1 MEENLEHMVG
11 QVLDNRYQLHAVT
24 GVGGSAVVFDGE
36 DLLLRRR
43 VALKMLRNDAVFTEE
58 DGACTEAER
67 AARNEEARIINR
79 GAFLREA
86 DTAAVLSHPNIVSV
100 FDVLPDSENPYIV
113 MEFVEGIP
121 LSERIQNKG
130 CLAVREV
137 LSITHGILEALC
149 EAHDHGIIHRDIK
162 AQNILLTKEGG
173 VKVADFGIA
182 KTPWKDRFQLKGRV
196 LGTVDT
202 VSPEQASGGR
212 VDARSD
218 LYSLGVLMYHMAT
231 GVLPFRGDDETVA
244 FMQINEPPKYPT
256 TLNPAIPAGL
266 EQIILTAMEKS
277 PDRRFPT
284 ARDMLAAVK
293 RLERNP
299 RHVFRSFRTSR
310 LPSPTRF
317 FARHGVLFFVSL
329 GVVLAAFLVYAV
341 ILFSDVAPLPSVTV
355 VELPSY
361 TDTVYAEGSISL
373 DSRILLDVRYVY
385 RPDLPEGRIISQSLA
400 AGTRLKLDG
409 ADDREY
415 LVLFVATHDESKQTE
430 TD

>member
-1 MEENLEHMVG
+1 MEDRLEHMVG
-11 QVLDNRYQLHAVT
+11 QVLDNRYQLHAVI

-43 VALKMLRNDAVFTEE
+43 VALKMLRNGAAPA
-58 DGACTEAER
+58 DGSDQWTEAER

-113 MEFVEGIP
+113 MEYVQGIP
-121 LSERIQNKG
+121 LSERIEKKG

-137 LSITHGILEALC
+137 LSITRGILEALC
-149 EAHDHGIIHRDIK
+149 EAHEHGIIHRDIK
-162 AQNILLTKEGG
+162 AQNILLTLEGG

-277 PDRRFPT
+277 PDRRFPS
-284 ARDMLAAVK
+284 AADMLLAIK
-293 RLERNP
+293 RLERDP

-310 LPSPTRF
+310 LPSPARF

-341 ILFSDVAPLPSVTV
+341 ILFTSVTPLPRVTV

-361 TDTVYAEGSISL
+361 TERIYAEGSVSL
-373 DSRILLDVRYVY
+373 DPRILVEIRYVY
-385 RPDLPEGRIISQSLA
+385 RPDLPEGTVISQA
-400 AGTRLKLDG
+400 PAGGTRLKLDG
-409 ADDREY
+409 DADRES
-415 LVLFVATHDESKQTE
+415 LILFIATLDPNKQTE